1 MKESNNDFSKTINDI
16 EEFNKKVNTP
26 EYLTSGKQ
34 TLLVKN
40 LGKSK
45 LGLLLL
51 GILGIL
57 FSMISFITLLQ
68 NNTFDIFEIFK
79 TLSIFLISSLFL
91 FKGINLY
98 KNK

>member
-1 MKESNNDFSKTINDI
+1 MKESNNDFLKTINDI

-26 EYLTSGKQ
+26 EYFTSGKQ

-51 GILGIL
+51 GILGII

-68 NNTFDIFEIFK
+68 NNTFDIFETFK
-79 TLSIFLISSLFL
+79 TLFIFLISSLFL

>member
-1 MKESNNDFSKTINDI
+1 MKKTTNDFSKTINDI

-45 LGLLLL
+45 LGLLVL
-51 GILGIL
+51 GILGII

-68 NNTFDIFEIFK
+68 NNTFDILEIFK
-79 TLSIFLISSLFL
+79 TLFIFIISSLFL
-91 FKGINLY
+91 FRGIHIY

>member
-1 MKESNNDFSKTINDI
+1 MKESNNEFSKTIKDI

-45 LGLLLL
+45 LGLLVL
-51 GILGIL
+51 GILGII
-57 FSMISFITLLQ
+57 FSMVSFITSLQ
-68 NNTFDIFEIFK
+68 NNTFDILEIFK
-79 TLSIFLISSLFL
+79 TLFIFIISSLFL
-91 FKGINLY
+91 FRGIRLY

>member
-1 MKESNNDFSKTINDI
+1 MIFQKPLMTLRSLI
-16 EEFNKKVNTP
+16 KKVNTP

-45 LGLLLL
+45 LGLLVL
-51 GILGIL
+51 GILGII
-57 FSMISFITLLQ
+57 FSMISFITSLQ
-68 NNTFDIFEIFK
+68 NNTFDIFETFK
-79 TLSIFLISSLFL
+79 TLFIFIISSLFL
-91 FKGINLY
+91 FRGIHIY

>member
-45 LGLLLL
+45 LGLLVL

-57 FSMISFITLLQ
+57 FSMISFITSLQ

-79 TLSIFLISSLFL
+79 TLFIFLISSLFL

>member
-1 MKESNNDFSKTINDI
+1 MKKTTNDFSKTINDI

-45 LGLLLL
+45 LGLLVL
-51 GILGIL
+51 GILGII
-57 FSMISFITLLQ
+57 FSMISFITSLQ
-68 NNTFDIFEIFK
+68 NNTFDIFETLK
-79 TLSIFLISSLFL
+79 TLFIFVISSLFL
-91 FKGINLY
+91 FRGIQVY

>member
-1 MKESNNDFSKTINDI
+1 MKESNNNFSKTINDI

-26 EYLTSGKQ
+26 EYVTSGKQ

-45 LGLLLL
+45 LGLLVL
-51 GILGIL
+51 GILGII

-68 NNTFDIFEIFK
+68 NNTFDILEIFK
-79 TLSIFLISSLFL
+79 TLFIFLISSLFL